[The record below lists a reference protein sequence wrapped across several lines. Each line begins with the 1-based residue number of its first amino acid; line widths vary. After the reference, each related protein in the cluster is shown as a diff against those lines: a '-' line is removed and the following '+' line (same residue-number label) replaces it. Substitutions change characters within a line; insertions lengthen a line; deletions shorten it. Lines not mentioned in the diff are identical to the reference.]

1 MAYRHGNTYAA
12 HSQFKAAA
20 ANYDN
25 AAPYDEA
32 TDDRLGALEDE
43 VRLDRNAMLECV
55 TEAAGI
61 SAFDTCHEALLQLR
75 DASQALRRF
84 SDGEPLNAIQH
95 EVLRGLAA
103 RSADVYDAV
112 EREISK
118 EVARRFDRRDAA

>member
-1 MAYRHGNTYAA
+1 MAFRHGNTYAA

-43 VRLDRNAMLECV
+43 VRLDREAMLECV
-55 TEAAGI
+55 NETLF
-61 SAFDTCHEALLQLR
+61 SASDVSNEALLQLR
-75 DASQALRRF
+75 DAYPALRRYAN
-84 SDGEPLNAIQH
+84 GESLNSIDH
-95 EVLRGLAA
+95 EVIRGLAA
-103 RSADVYDAV
+103 RAGDFYDAV
-112 EREISK
+112 EPQISK